1 MFSCNEIPQNGIIT
15 KKWNEEY
22 KEYET
27 SVKRRHKVGE
37 ITTWKTIKYNNYDG
51 EDFGI
56 TVKYT
61 TLKKQK
67 EYSKKYYLTKE
78 QWNNVN
84 VNDSVP
90 LDKYSELD
98 FNNKKERK

>member
-1 MFSCNEIPQNGIIT
+1 MKKLKILLILTTSLIMSLIMFSCDEIPQNGIIT

-67 EYSKKYYLTKE
+67 EYSKKYYLTK
-78 QWNNVN
+78 
-84 VNDSVP
+84 D
-90 LDKYSELD
+90 L
-98 FNNKKERK
+98 KK